1 MKNVLCFFTNY
12 IKLIFVFNEYF
23 FFMMICDVSCPSH
36 HPLVDRVYED
46 KESTCEIVKIEIKE
60 CQNKINEKGVDAITG
75 MELNNIVTL
84 NEDDKG
90 IVIVG

>member
-1 MKNVLCFFTNY
+1 M
-12 IKLIFVFNEYF
+12 
-23 FFMMICDVSCPSH
+23 
-36 HPLVDRVYED
+36 
-46 KESTCEIVKIEIKE
+46 KIEIKE
-60 CQNKINEKGVDAITG
+60 CQNKIDEKDVDAITG

>member
-36 HPLVDRVYED
+36 HPLVSRVHED
-46 KESTCEIVKIEIKE
+46 KGSTSPDLK
-60 CQNKINEKGVDAITG
+60 
-75 MELNNIVTL
+75 L
-84 NEDDKG
+84 
-90 IVIVG
+90 